1 MSLANKAVKENML
14 AAPDHVNQLIIP
26 LVIKKKTIVTTVTTV
41 THMALTNSINIWQNH
56 SSSETQTNKI
66 DNQSLTEESD
76 NPSEIDLKRMHKNK
90 PLSFREFRRAIKMKK
105 KVF

>member
-26 LVIKKKTIVTTVTTV
+26 LLIKKKTIVTTV